1 MSPLLSTN
9 LSFGGA
15 KKSSTSKNK
24 KKRKAL
30 KKSNT
35 KKQAKKRTTRK
46 VKNMDITVVFVY
58 ANWCPHCTSMKPEWQ
73 HVKDE
78 LSKRVNMIEIEDSD
92 ADKDIQI
99 MNIENNKMNGTPL
112 EIMGYPTLLK
122 IENGSPDY
130 YTGDRV
136 ASSMSNW
143 INNKHINKFMG
154 GYKKGSTK
162 RKSIKRKS
170 ISK

>member
-1 MSPLLSTN
+1 MTMSPLAFTN
-9 LSFGGA
+9 LSSGGA
-15 KKSSTSKNK
+15 KKSSTTK
-24 KKRKAL
+24 KKNALTRKA
-30 KKSNT
+30 KKAKKT
-35 KKQAKKRTTRK
+35 KKAKTR
-46 VKNMDITVVFVY
+46 NMKPKDITVVFAY

-92 ADKDIQI
+92 FDKDAKI
-99 MNIENNKMNGTPL
+99 MNIENNKMNGTPI

-143 INNKHINKFMG
+143 INNRQIIKHIG
-154 GYKKGSTK
+154 GYKKGSIK
-162 RKSIKRKS
+162 RRNSIKSAK
-170 ISK
+170 

>member
-15 KKSSTSKNK
+15 KKSSTSKK
-24 KKRKAL
+24 KKKKNALTRKA
-30 KKSNT
+30 KKT
-35 KKQAKKRTTRK
+35 KKDKKR
-46 VKNMDITVVFVY
+46 NMKPKDITVVFVY

-99 MNIENNKMNGTPL
+99 MNIENNKMNGTPI

-154 GYKKGSTK
+154 GYKKGSIK